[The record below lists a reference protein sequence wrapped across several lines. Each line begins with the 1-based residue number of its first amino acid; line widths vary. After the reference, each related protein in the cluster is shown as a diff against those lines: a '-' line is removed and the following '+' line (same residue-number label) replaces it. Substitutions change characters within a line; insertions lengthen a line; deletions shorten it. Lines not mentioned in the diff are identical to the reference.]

1 MDFQSIRERYWTT
14 LISNCP
20 DLKLIM
26 SSSTRLLRV
35 SRFSGRNLSK
45 RLSNQCTC
53 QRALYHSYE
62 HPSPPPFT
70 STAESILS
78 AAIKHVPESGFTDR
92 ALQLGAKDAGFASI
106 STNLFPRGAFDLVAF
121 YLMTKRLSLQS
132 SVDGVDG
139 FARTWDEHKI
149 GVGSRVRSLLLRRLQ
164 MNQEAGIIQRWPE
177 VS

>member
-1 MDFQSIRERYWTT
+1 
-14 LISNCP
+14 
-20 DLKLIM
+20 M
-26 SSSTRLLRV
+26 SSSTRILRA
-35 SRFSGRNLSK
+35 SRSYRQKVLK
-45 RLSNQCTC
+45 PLSNQCTC

-78 AAIKHVPESGFTDR
+78 AAIKHVPHSGLTDR

-121 YLMTKRLSLQS
+121 YMVTKRLSLQD
-132 SVDGVDG
+132 SVDGDHG
-139 FARTWDEHKI
+139 FAKVWDEQKV

-164 MNQEAGIIQRWPE
+164 MNQEAGIIKRWPE
-177 VS
+177 VRKMK